1 MEQTSISNLNTKS
14 TVDDNDYLV
23 IDDLSST
30 NKVKI
35 TTVKDSVNDSALEY
49 VMSQCLTPN
58 IITDG
63 NMSVEYYKLNN
74 NHILAFIRYTY
85 NHSAS
90 TWTAEGGLY
99 YKGLNLI
106 LPAELT
112 NAFASTP
119 WLVSANVVWPSGYGL
134 QYVAGSITTT
144 TIRGWLFSDKAEMA
158 AATAYCNFILY
169 A

>member
-23 IDDLSST
+23 VDDLSST

-35 TTVKDSVNDSALEY
+35 TTVKDSVNNSALEY

-90 TWTAEGGLY
+90 TWIADGGLY
-99 YKGLNLI
+99 YKELSLT
-106 LPAELT
+106 LPSELT
-112 NAFASTP
+112 NVFTSTP
-119 WLVSANVVWPSGYGL
+119 WLVSTNVVWPQGYIL
-134 QYVAGSITTT
+134 QYAVGSITVSQ
-144 TIRGWLFSDKAEMA
+144 IKGWLYADRAKMA